1 MCLDCFL
8 TFFNFTNDSVIEI
21 MSSKGAE
28 LFFPVV
34 CLFLGDMMELL
45 TAARVRSANFARLLA
60 ACYICEVAGCQLG
73 QHIHSPLRSLD
84 ESNQVITAA
93 LTAYQSGVGIGVAND
108 NLKRLSLLPVE
119 VHFEI
124 YVHRICGVF
133 IFYCY
138 VEWLCWA
145 ELHFFSSWQSP
156 L

>member
-34 CLFLGDMMELL
+34 CLILGDMMELL

-93 LTAYQSGVGIGVAND
+93 LTAYQSGVGIGVANVPRAPICATALC
-108 NLKRLSLLPVE
+108 NK
-119 VHFEI
+119 
-124 YVHRICGVF
+124 YVTQVSVCVNSSRECLYCEFVARVPIC
-133 IFYCY
+133 
-138 VEWLCWA
+138 A
-145 ELHFFSSWQSP
+145 TA
-156 L
+156 